1 MTPSGMTSSAL
12 VIALPS
18 KGRLKEQT
26 EAWLSDC
33 GFRLET
39 AGGDRGYRAR
49 LSGLPDAEVR
59 LLSAS
64 DIAQSLDAGD
74 VHLGLTGEDL
84 LRERGG
90 DVDSRVLLLR
100 ALGFGRA
107 DLVVAAP
114 QSWIDVDTMADVDEV
129 AHAYLARNG
138 RRMRVATKYHVQTR
152 AFFAA
157 HGVADYRIVESL
169 GATEG
174 APAAGM
180 AELVVDIT
188 SSGATLSANNLKILG
203 DGVILRSQAQLA
215 ASLTAAWTDRQI
227 ATLNRLMSVI
237 EGRAAGRQ
245 LCALSWPV
253 ALQATAAASVA
264 RWVTPAAALR
274 PDGMLVQGP
283 DLFDVA
289 GALAAAGVGPVT
301 VTRPDYVFAARSEPV
316 ERLCARLG
324 R

>member
-1 MTPSGMTSSAL
+1 M
-12 VIALPS
+12 ALPS

-39 AGGDRGYRAR
+39 TGGDRGYRAR
-49 LSGLPDAEVR
+49 LHGLPDAEVR

-90 DVDSRVLLLR
+90 DVDARVLLLR

-138 RRMRVATKYHVQTR
+138 RRIRVATKYHVQTR

-174 APAAGM
+174 APAAGV

-188 SSGATLSANNLKILG
+188 SSGATLAANSLKILG

-215 ASLTAAWTDRQI
+215 ASLTADWTDGQI

-245 LCALSWPV
+245 LCDLRWP
-253 ALQATAAASVA
+253 LEQH
-264 RWVTPAAALR
+264 PAAAAAVAGWITRGATLR
-274 PDGMLVQGP
+274 PDGMLVQAA
-283 DLFDVA
+283 DLFDLA

-301 VTRPDYVFAARSEPV
+301 VTRPDYVFAARSVPV
-316 ERLCARLG
+316 EQLCARLG

>member
-1 MTPSGMTSSAL
+1 MSDAL
-12 VIALPS
+12 IIALPS

-39 AGGDRGYRAR
+39 VGGDRGYRAK
-49 LSGLPDAEVR
+49 LQGLPDAEVR

-90 DVDSRVLLLR
+90 DVDARVLLLR

-114 QSWIDVDTMADVDEV
+114 QSWIDVDVMADVDEV

-174 APAAGM
+174 APAAGV

-188 SSGATLSANNLKILG
+188 SSGATLAANNLKILAA
-203 DGVILRSQAQLA
+203 GVILRSQAQLA
-215 ASLTAAWTDRQI
+215 ASLTAPWTDSRI
-227 ATLNRLMSVI
+227 ASLNRLMSVI
-237 EGRAAGRQ
+237 EGRATGRQ
-245 LCALSWPV
+245 LAALSWPV
-253 ALQATAAASVA
+253 VQAEAAARA
-264 RWVTPAAALR
+264 VTPWVSAEAALR
-274 PDGMLVQGP
+274 SDGMLVKGA

-301 VTRPDYVFAARSEPV
+301 VTRPAYVFAARSAPV

>member
-1 MTPSGMTSSAL
+1 MSDAL
-12 VIALPS
+12 IIALPS

-39 AGGDRGYRAR
+39 VGGDRGYRAK
-49 LSGLPDAEVR
+49 LQGLPDAEVR

-90 DVDSRVLLLR
+90 DVDARVLLLR

-114 QSWIDVDTMADVDEV
+114 QSWIDVDGMADVDEV
-129 AHAYLARNG
+129 AHAYLARYG

-174 APAAGM
+174 APAAGV

-188 SSGATLSANNLKILG
+188 SSGATLAANNLKILA

-215 ASLTAAWTDRQI
+215 ASLTAPWTDSRI
-227 ATLNRLMSVI
+227 ASLNRLMSVI
-237 EGRAAGRQ
+237 EGRATGRQ
-245 LCALSWPV
+245 LAALSWPV
-253 ALQATAAASVA
+253 VQAEAAARA
-264 RWVTPAAALR
+264 AAPWVSAEAALR
-274 PDGMLVQGP
+274 G
-283 DLFDVA
+283 
-289 GALAAAGVGPVT
+289 
-301 VTRPDYVFAARSEPV
+301 E
-316 ERLCARLG
+316 
-324 R
+324 

>member
-1 MTPSGMTSSAL
+1 MTAPL
-12 VIALPS
+12 ILALPS

-39 AGGDRGYRAR
+39 VGGDRGYRAR
-49 LSGLPDAEVR
+49 LNGLPDAEVR

-64 DIAQSLDAGD
+64 DIAQSLDSGD

-90 DVDSRVLLLR
+90 DVDARVFLLLP
-100 ALGFGRA
+100 LGFGRA

-188 SSGATLSANNLKILG
+188 SSGATLAANNLKILG

-215 ASLTAAWTDRQI
+215 ASLTAPWTDGQI
-227 ATLNRLMSVI
+227 ASLNRLMSGI

-245 LCALSWPV
+245 LCALGWPL
-253 ALQATAAASVA
+253 AQSAAAAGAVA
-264 RWVTPAAALR
+264 PWAGPDAALR
-274 PDGMLVQGP
+274 PDGMLVQGA

-301 VTRPDYVFAARSEPV
+301 VTRPDYVFAPRSAPV
-316 ERLCARLG
+316 DRLCARLG